1 MEVRGNVDSS
11 GLPNGESTLDR
22 NSNGVSV
29 ENSEKLEEGPSGKL
43 PIEVIQEDGFV
54 SFVSIEPVARG
65 GGDGGAIGLIIEKC
79 RVFPQPGGP
88 KRSVTSGGVSD
99 CWTSAQWRS
108 LNPRWNLTH
117 SSGAS
122 SRTRLSPPSRRSS
135 TPRVMSD
142 RLPCVS

>member
-1 MEVRGNVDSS
+1 MLSGRPIIPISWVEVRGNVDSS

-65 GGDGGAIGLIIEKC
+65 GGDGGAIGLIIVEMSG
-79 RVFPQPGGP
+79 FSTAGGT
-88 KRSVTSGGVSD
+88 KEE
-99 CWTSAQWRS
+99 C
-108 LNPRWNLTH
+108 NF
-117 SSGAS
+117 
-122 SRTRLSPPSRRSS
+122 RRSI
-135 TPRVMSD
+135 
-142 RLPCVS
+142 RLLDICTMEVSKSSMEFNP